1 MSLRDVSFAYG
12 DHDVLRQVTL
22 ELASNETVAVMG
34 PSGSGKSTLLAV
46 AGMLE
51 QPATGSVSYAGMGTP
66 TGGRNR
72 RLRQLR
78 SIGWVFQSA
87 NALGQRSAVD
97 NVALPLVSRGQT
109 HHEARA
115 HATEALRTLGIIHLA
130 HQRAATLSGGELQRV
145 CVARAMVTR
154 PDIIIADEPTAQL
167 DSTTSKVVIDNL
179 KQAASL
185 GSGVLIAT
193 HDAEVA
199 ARADRVVHLLDGRI
213 R

>member
-1 MSLRDVSFAYG
+1 VSLRDVSFAYAE
-12 DHDVLRQVTL
+12 HEVLRQVTL
-22 ELASNETVAVMG
+22 ELAASETVAVMG

-51 QPATGSVSYAGMGTP
+51 QPATGSVSYAGMDTS
-66 TGGRNR
+66 TCGRNPRLR
-72 RLRQLR
+72 RLRA
-78 SIGWVFQSA
+78 IGWVFQSA

-97 NVALPLVSRGQT
+97 NVALPLISRGQT
-109 HHEARA
+109 HLEARA
-115 HATEALRTLGIIHLA
+115 HASEALRTLGIIHLA

-179 KQAASL
+179 KQAAAL
-185 GSGVLIAT
+185 GSCVLIAT

-199 ARADRVVHLLDGRI
+199 ARADRVVRLLDGRL